1 LLALALGGCQSLDKS
16 APADWIMKGRII
28 VTTPESSQ
36 RLSIY
41 WRQDQQNFEILLN
54 GTLGTSVA
62 RLVSEDNIHY
72 IDVPGEVRRFSAS
85 PDALLFE
92 TTGLDLPVATLIPV
106 LSGLKPPGR
115 YEGWQ
120 VSILESDKQGR
131 PLQLNVVGA
140 DIQIRLTATEW
151 Q

>member
-1 LLALALGGCQSLDKS
+1 
-16 APADWIMKGRII
+16 MKGRII
-28 VTTPESSQ
+28 VTTAESSQ

-62 RLVSEDNIHY
+62 RMVSEDNVHY

-85 PDALLFE
+85 PNALLLE
-92 TTGLDLPVATLIPV
+92 ATGLDLPVATLIPV

-115 YEGWQ
+115 FEGWQ
-120 VSILESDKQGR
+120 ISILESDEQGR
-131 PLQLNVVGA
+131 PLQLHVIGA
-140 DIQIRLTATEW
+140 DILIRVTVTQW

>member
-1 LLALALGGCQSLDKS
+1 
-16 APADWIMKGRII
+16 MKGRII
-28 VTTPESSQ
+28 GTTAESSQ

-62 RLVSEDNIHY
+62 RMVSEGNVHY

-85 PDALLFE
+85 PNALLLE
-92 TTGLDLPVATLIPV
+92 ATGLDLPVATLIPV

-115 YEGWQ
+115 FEGWQ
-120 VSILESDKQGR
+120 ISILESDEQGR
-131 PLQLNVVGA
+131 PLQLHVIGA
-140 DIQIRLTATEW
+140 DILIRVTVTEW

>member
-1 LLALALGGCQSLDKS
+1 
-16 APADWIMKGRII
+16 MKGRII
-28 VTTPESSQ
+28 VATAESSQ

-62 RLVSEDNIHY
+62 RMVSEDNVHY

-85 PDALLFE
+85 PNALLLE
-92 TTGLDLPVATLIPV
+92 ATGLDLPVATLIPV

-115 YEGWQ
+115 FEGWQ
-120 VSILESDKQGR
+120 ISILESDEQGR
-131 PLQLNVVGA
+131 PLQLHVIGA
-140 DIQIRLTATEW
+140 DILIRVTVTQW

>member
-1 LLALALGGCQSLDKS
+1 
-16 APADWIMKGRII
+16 MKGRII
-28 VTTPESSQ
+28 VKTAESSQ

-62 RLVSEDNIHY
+62 RMVSEDNVHY

-85 PDALLFE
+85 PNALLLE
-92 TTGLDLPVATLIPV
+92 ATGLDLPVATLIPV

-115 YEGWQ
+115 FEGWQ
-120 VSILESDKQGR
+120 ISILESDEQGR
-131 PLQLNVVGA
+131 PLQFHVIGA
-140 DIQIRLTATEW
+140 DILIRVTVTQW

>member
-1 LLALALGGCQSLDKS
+1 MLALGGCQSLDKS
-16 APADWIMKGRII
+16 APSDWIMKGRII
-28 VTTPESSQ
+28 VTTAESSQ

-62 RLVSEDNIHY
+62 RMVSEDNVHY

-85 PDALLFE
+85 PNALLLE
-92 TTGLDLPVATLIPV
+92 ATGLDLPVATLIPV

-115 YEGWQ
+115 FEGWQ
-120 VSILESDKQGR
+120 ISILESDEQGR
-131 PLQLNVVGA
+131 PLQLHVIGA
-140 DIQIRLTATEW
+140 DILIRVTVTQW

>member
-1 LLALALGGCQSLDKS
+1 
-16 APADWIMKGRII
+16 MKGRII
-28 VTTPESSQ
+28 VKTAESSQ

-62 RLVSEDNIHY
+62 RMVSEGNVHY

-85 PDALLFE
+85 PNALLLE
-92 TTGLDLPVATLIPV
+92 ATGLDLPVATLIPV

-115 YEGWQ
+115 FEGWQ
-120 VSILESDKQGR
+120 ISILESDEQGR
-131 PLQLNVVGA
+131 PLQFHVIGA
-140 DIQIRLTATEW
+140 DILIRVTVTQW